1 MRTERAKVARHIQ
14 TLPPSGIREFFD
26 LVSALDNVISLGVG
40 EPDFATPWHVC
51 DEVYD
56 SLRRGMTSYTSNAG
70 MPELRREISQHLAR
84 LYGAEYDPDTQVVV
98 TVGVSEGLD
107 LCLRAITDPG
117 DEVIIPDP
125 CFVAYGPAVELAGGV
140 AVPAPMTEADA
151 FKLRPEVV
159 RSLITDRTRAIMLGF
174 PNNPTGS
181 VMTRDELAAIARIA
195 LDHDLL
201 VISDEIYDRLTYA
214 GTHTCFPMLPGM
226 AERTVLLNG
235 FSKSYAMTGWRIGYA
250 CGPRDIIAAMVA
262 IHSYTMMSAPTPAQV
277 AAIQALRHGESD
289 VERMKAQYDQR
300 RRLLIQG
307 LRDIGLSCFEPLG
320 AFYVFP
326 NVTATGLDS
335 QAFARGLVQEA
346 GVAVVPG
353 TVFGR
358 CGEGHVRA
366 TYATSMDNLKEA
378 LARIERFARPR
389 MASAS
394 AS

>member
-1 MRTERAKVARHIQ
+1 
-14 TLPPSGIREFFD
+14 
-26 LVSALDNVISLGVG
+26 
-40 EPDFATPWHVC
+40 
-51 DEVYD
+51 
-56 SLRRGMTSYTSNAG
+56 
-70 MPELRREISQHLAR
+70 
-84 LYGAEYDPDTQVVV
+84 
-98 TVGVSEGLD
+98 
-107 LCLRAITDPG
+107 
-117 DEVIIPDP
+117 
-125 CFVAYGPAVELAGGV
+125 
-140 AVPAPMTEADA
+140 
-151 FKLRPEVV
+151 
-159 RSLITDRTRAIMLGF
+159 
-174 PNNPTGS
+174 
-181 VMTRDELAAIARIA
+181 
-195 LDHDLL
+195 
-201 VISDEIYDRLTYA
+201 
-214 GTHTCFPMLPGM
+214 
-226 AERTVLLNG
+226 
-235 FSKSYAMTGWRIGYA
+235 MTGWRIGYA